1 MNNMNITKIMFKIS
15 FSFDLEEE
23 ILNDDRLYRT
33 EEQLNIAFSENVI
46 WEDNTRKRDLGII
59 LYSLGKYI
67 LNLNASGILT
77 NIDLDLQ
84 LFNFELLL
92 LAIMPSEWRFQ
103 IPYKKG
109 NIEPYFYS
117 FTSQQAEDIA
127 LFFSFILSHGIFP
140 DMHDELTEVVNF
152 WNSMS
157 SGAYDHPTS

>member
-1 MNNMNITKIMFKIS
+1 MNITKIMFKIS

-46 WEDNTRKRDLGII
+46 WEDNTRKRDLGLI

-92 LAIMPSEWRFQ
+92 LAIMPSEWCFK

-109 NIEPYFYS
+109 YIEPYFYS
-117 FTSQQAEDIA
+117 FTSEQAQNIA
-127 LFFSFILSHGIFP
+127 LFFSFILNLGIFP
-140 DMHDELTEVVNF
+140 FMHDELTEVVNF
-152 WNSMS
+152 WNSIS
-157 SGAYDHPTS
+157 SGANIQNN